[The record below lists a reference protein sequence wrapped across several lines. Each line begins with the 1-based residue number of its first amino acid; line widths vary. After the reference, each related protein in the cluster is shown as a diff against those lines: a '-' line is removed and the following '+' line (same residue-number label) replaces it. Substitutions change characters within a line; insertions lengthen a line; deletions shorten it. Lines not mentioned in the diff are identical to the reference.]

1 MSDFENK
8 IYHTRSF
15 VVFFEKSRIRT
26 GLVWK
31 CSIYI
36 KPIHGEGLRRLQSKS
51 VDKTEF
57 STYRNLLKGMMKER
71 TKSLIKEIERTKR
84 TNKNNYSVL

>member
-31 CSIYI
+31 CTIYI
-36 KPIHGEGLRRLQSKS
+36 KPIRGDGWRRLQSKS

-71 TKSLIKEIERTKR
+71 SKALIKAIERRKEIAGI
-84 TNKNNYSVL
+84 